1 MSSKKSRGV
10 RIAGFRVTIDPLLPV
25 VIILI
30 GWLLSVRYFPA
41 YTIGYVEEVNYI
53 LGGLAS
59 LMLTF
64 SILFHELGHAVA
76 AVKSRLRIDRIHL
89 LLFGGMAELKHR
101 PVTGYQELIIALCG
115 PLASFLLA
123 GVAYGIL
130 FFLPLTNSLVSL
142 VLQFV
147 AHINVLLGIFNLI
160 PIFPLDGGRA
170 IRAFLWQMLGRYYQA
185 SQLTLNISYVLIG
198 TMFLAGLAD
207 LLLVK
212 TGYQLIILL
221 LAAYL
226 SYTVYNGRKE
236 LIHKPEFIDLLYR
249 VENQHDFPAMVKQI
263 MSSDETYLRRTI
275 LPIVDN
281 QSETLTAVINGGN
294 LHNYSVSENKSPSEI
309 SMDEISHIVLE
320 PQLGFYID
328 LSEADS
334 FDTGIEF
341 NSDFVPVVQNGQF
354 LGLCDANEMRFW
366 LNEKEFYSVHKPYDP
381 DDCIPE
387 SYRF

>member
-1 MSSKKSRGV
+1 MSSNKSRGM

-41 YTIGYVEEVNYI
+41 YTIGYVHEVNYI
-53 LGGLAS
+53 LGGIAS

-64 SILFHELGHAVA
+64 SILFHELGHAIA
-76 AVKSRLRIDRIHL
+76 AVRARLRIDRIHL

-101 PVTGYQELIIALCG
+101 PVTGFQELIIALCG

-123 GVAYGIL
+123 GIAYGIL
-130 FFLPLTNSLVSL
+130 FFLPLTNSLISL

-147 AHINVLLGIFNLI
+147 AHINVLLGLFNLI

-185 SQLTLNISYVLIG
+185 SQVTLYVSYVLIG
-198 TMFLAGLAD
+198 AMFLIGFAD
-207 LLLVK
+207 MLLIK
-212 TGYQLIILL
+212 SGYQLIILL

-249 VENQHDFPAMVKQI
+249 VENQHNLPETINQI
-263 MSSDETYLRRTI
+263 VNSDETYLRRTI
-275 LPIVDN
+275 LPVVHQDG
-281 QSETLTAVINGGN
+281 TLVSVVNGGN
-294 LHNYSVSENKSPSEI
+294 LHNYSVSENKSPTALLPHEI
-309 SMDEISHIVLE
+309 EHLIME

-328 LSEADS
+328 LSESDS
-334 FDTGIEF
+334 FATRIEY
-341 NSDFVPVVQNGQF
+341 NSDFVPVLQKGQF
-354 LGLCDANEMRFW
+354 LGLCDAYEMRFW
-366 LNEKEFYSVHKPYDP
+366 LNEKEFYSVNKPYDP
-381 DDCIPE
+381 TDCIPE
-387 SYRF
+387 SYRA